1 MSENMDDIIKKVP
14 NHINFWDELQ
24 TGGEQPSSD
33 RLAKLPVGITG
44 ALTFEQMSA
53 YEAYYRIEEITELL
67 KRDVLPLP
75 KFFTRM
81 PTANPVYDAEGK
93 RTNTEDETYR
103 KHLEDE
109 RYRLVEVV
117 LKIIPYYTPP
127 KDYVRPTKFQEKYYI
142 PVDQYTGVNFVG
154 LLLGPR
160 GNTLKKLQEESK
172 CKIAI
177 RGRGSVKEGKHSSD
191 LPKGAA
197 NMEDPLH
204 CLIIADSEDKIQ
216 DGIRACQ
223 SVIIRAVTS
232 PEGQNDLKRGQLREL
247 AELNGTLRDD
257 TRPCSICGLKG
268 HMKHECPNRT
278 SFAQQVIC
286 HNCGQAGHVTRD
298 CPTTQNRF
306 TPSNH
311 NNLYNNNY
319 QGNGNSQG
327 RPIQN
332 SRYGNSVQ
340 GVNNNYSRT
349 PPPTQNRYNN
359 TNSNSR
365 FSRYGDGNNNNNNN
379 NNNSNSNNNVF
390 QSRQSSRSMYD
401 GQMNA
406 STTTAGS
413 VNDSTFTGNSSSGGI
428 AQQLNAP
435 PGFESGAV
443 IPGVDSI
450 TQPLGLEAPMAPPG
464 LDTQMGPPPEAPSMN
479 GPPGLDYQ
487 ANDMSLPPGLDYQ
500 ANDMSLPPGI
510 LSPPSATHKNTLPN
524 QEGPPG
530 L

>member
-1 MSENMDDIIKKVP
+1 MTENMEDIIKKVP
-14 NHINFWDELQ
+14 NHINFWDTPE
-24 TGGEQPSSD
+24 TDREQPSND

-67 KRDVLPLP
+67 RKDTLSLP
-75 KFFTRM
+75 KWFTRI
-81 PTANPVYDAEGK
+81 PSANPIYDTEGR
-93 RTNTEDETYR
+93 RTNTDDKVYR

-191 LPKGAA
+191 LPKGAT

-216 DGIRACQ
+216 DGIKACQ
-223 SVIIRAVTS
+223 SIIIRAVTS

-257 TRPCSICGLKG
+257 ARPCSICGLKG

-286 HNCGQAGHVTRD
+286 HNCGQAGHITRD
-298 CPTTQNRF
+298 CPTAQSRF
-306 TPSNH
+306 IPSNQ
-311 NNLYNNNY
+311 NNLYNNNNY

-327 RPIQN
+327 RQIQN
-332 SRYGNSVQ
+332 SRYGNSAQ
-340 GVNNNYSRT
+340 SANNNYSRT
-349 PPPTQNRYNN
+349 PPSTQNRYNN
-359 TNSNSR
+359 TNTASR
-365 FSRYGDGNNNNNNN
+365 YSRYGDGN
-379 NNNSNSNNNVF
+379 SNNIY
-390 QSRQSSRSMYD
+390 QPRQSSRSTYD
-401 GQMNA
+401 SQRDMP
-406 STTTAGS
+406 TT
-413 VNDSTFTGNSSSGGI
+413 VVDSSYNSIDLSNSSSYGI
-428 AQQLNAP
+428 TKQSNAP
-435 PGFESGAV
+435 PGFEGGVV
-443 IPGVDSI
+443 IPGVDS
-450 TQPLGLEAPMAPPG
+450 TPQPLGLEEPMAPPG
-464 LDTQMGPPPEAPSMN
+464 LDGQIVPPPETPSMN

-487 ANDMSLPPGLDYQ
+487 AEDL
-500 ANDMSLPPGI
+500 SLPPGI
-510 LSPPSATHKNTLPN
+510 SSPSSTTHKNSYPG
-524 QEGPPG
+524 QQGPPG